1 MGPTPSQLAAIECD
15 DHLILFAG
23 PGSGKT
29 STSIKKAVRVLED
42 PDRRLILCTFSVEA
56 AGELRGRLE
65 RAFAAMDKRL
75 PANRVQISTLDSLS
89 YRHLFAQPGIL
100 SKLNFLSPPAQTP
113 MLRAIVSELGLPK
126 LDDLSPWLE
135 RYQSALN
142 REEVTQLLESQQP
155 EALLLIK
162 AYLERLKSAG
172 LVDLAT
178 IKRTC
183 ALGMKQGTIPP
194 FTVAGQ
200 RVTDFLIDEVQDSDE
215 LQLLM
220 ARTMA
225 DAGAITTLV
234 GDDDQTIYSW
244 RSACGYKGMLG
255 FIEHTKANVVRLGE
269 NFRSHSEIVEVSTR
283 LIAFNNP
290 DRVDKQQ
297 RSMRGPGGNAI
308 CVSLADLSNE
318 AKWICADIKS
328 EIDKGAPPRTR
339 AILARR
345 NIALNEIEAKL
356 SIYKIPYH
364 RNGAS
369 LWDRP
374 EIVSYLH
381 LLSYTA
387 SGSLESLSLTLS
399 TLEFSGDLINQI
411 LAFTKKNPS
420 FLFKDEVN
428 SISTDSP
435 LEKKKLEQFA
445 TSVAMWKK
453 QLKQGWIS
461 RVINDSA
468 DALINW
474 MRGEK
479 KARLGDEEPVRI
491 QRARQ
496 YIDFATEALESR
508 KGSLMERVRS
518 LQKSKKA
525 EPKPGEVRLMTMH
538 ASKGLEFDT
547 VYLADCAES
556 EDDGTLTAAADERRV
571 LYVGMT
577 RAERELRIT
586 FSGKLPIFLK
596 QAGITQVSATC
607 KPSSQV
613 SEKSA

>member
-1 MGPTPSQLAAIECD
+1 MGSTPSQLAAIECD

-29 STSIKKAVRVLED
+29 STSINKAVRVLDD

-65 RAFAAMDKRL
+65 RAFSAKGQPL

-89 YRHLFAQPGIL
+89 YRHLFAQPGIR
-100 SKLNFLSPPAQTP
+100 SKLRLLSPPAQTP
-113 MLRAIVSELGLPK
+113 MLRSIIKELGLAN
-126 LDDLSPWLE
+126 LDELSPWLE
-135 RYQSALN
+135 RYQSALD
-142 REEVTQLLESQQP
+142 RDGVKQMLETERP
-155 EALLLIK
+155 DALALIN

-183 ALGMKQGTIPP
+183 AIGMQRGTIPP
-194 FTVAGQ
+194 FSVAGHLA
-200 RVTDFLIDEVQDSDE
+200 TDFLVDEVQDSDE

-225 DAGAITTLV
+225 DSGAVTTLV

-255 FIEHTKANVVRLGE
+255 FIEHTKAKVVRLGE

-297 RSMRGPGGNAI
+297 RSMRGPGGNAL
-308 CVSLADLSNE
+308 CVSLRDLRDE
-318 AKWICADIKS
+318 AIWICEDIEAQIK
-328 EIDKGAPPRTR
+328 EGTAPRTW

-345 NIALNEIEAKL
+345 NIALNEIEAQL
-356 SIYKIPYH
+356 AGYGIPYH
-364 RNGAS
+364 RLGSS

-381 LLSYTA
+381 LLTFA
-387 SGSLESLSLTLS
+387 ATGSLESLSLTLS
-399 TLEFSGDLINQI
+399 TLEISSALINQV
-411 LAFTKKNPS
+411 LASVKADRA
-420 FLFKDEVN
+420 FLFGGAVD
-428 SISTDSP
+428 SIDADSP
-435 LEKKKLEQFA
+435 IEKKKILQFA
-445 TSVAMWKK
+445 SSVAMWQK

-461 RVINDSA
+461 RVID
-468 DALINW
+468 DAAEALVQW

-479 KARLGDEEPVRI
+479 QARIGDEEPVRI

-496 YIDFATEALESR
+496 FIDLASEALNNR
-508 KGSLMERVRS
+508 KGTLSERVRS
-518 LQKSKKA
+518 LQRNKKD
-525 EPKPGEVRLMTMH
+525 EPQPGEVRLMTMH

-547 VYLADCAES
+547 VYLADCAER
-556 EDDGTLTAAADERRV
+556 EDDGTMTAAADERRV
-571 LYVGMT
+571 LYVGIT
-577 RAERELRIT
+577 RAERNLRIT
-586 FSGKLPIFLK
+586 FSGKLPLFLK
-596 QAGITQVSATC
+596 QAGIAQIIVKSKLSDQSAEG
-607 KPSSQV
+607 
-613 SEKSA
+613 SE